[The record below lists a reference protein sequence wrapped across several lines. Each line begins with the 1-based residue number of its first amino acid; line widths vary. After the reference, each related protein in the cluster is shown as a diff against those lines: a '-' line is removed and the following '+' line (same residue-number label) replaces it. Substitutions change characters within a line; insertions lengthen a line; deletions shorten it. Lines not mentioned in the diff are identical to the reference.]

1 MSEKRKDKKGR
12 ILKDGESYRSDGRYM
27 YRYTD
32 IRGNRKCIYAQTLN
46 ELREK
51 EQLIQRDLQDGID
64 YAAGSIT
71 VLALVERYIPQRQG
85 VRYNTKVGYNF
96 VLNLLKKEDFA
107 YRQIKDIK
115 PSDAKQWFIKLHDDG
130 YKYSSITTVRGVLRP
145 AFEMAVEDDIVRR
158 NPFSFRV
165 VDVVPNDSVTRKALS
180 QEEKDKYLAYVL
192 GDKCRRR
199 YYDEIIILLGT
210 GLRISE
216 LYGLIKSDIDFKERR
231 IRVERQLTRTRNCE
245 YYVEKPKTDS
255 GERFVPMDDT
265 VYQAFQ
271 NVFKNRKTPKVEML
285 IDGCSGFLFLD
296 KDGKPKVAG
305 HLEHA
310 MKRIVDNYNKSHDNK
325 LPSIT
330 PHVLRHTFCTEMANA
345 GMEIKS
351 LQYLMGHAD
360 AYTTLN
366 TYTHSS
372 YVAAEKA
379 HAKIAASR

>member
-216 LYGLIKSDIDFKERR
+216 LYGLTKSDIDFKERR

-245 YYVEKPKTDS
+245 YYVEN
-255 GERFVPMDDT
+255 
-265 VYQAFQ
+265 A
-271 NVFKNRKTPKVEML
+271 
-285 IDGCSGFLFLD
+285 
-296 KDGKPKVAG
+296 
-305 HLEHA
+305 
-310 MKRIVDNYNKSHDNK
+310 IV
-325 LPSIT
+325 I
-330 PHVLRHTFCTEMANA
+330 
-345 GMEIKS
+345 
-351 LQYLMGHAD
+351 
-360 AYTTLN
+360 
-366 TYTHSS
+366 
-372 YVAAEKA
+372 
-379 HAKIAASR
+379 